1 MIVVPAKGCQKGTK
15 TEQDYIVVIDMSSAV
30 DKGTPAKLIGALGEF
45 AGRIQQNCNGSLI
58 NCSYELHVSAE
69 MDGTI

>member
-1 MIVVPAKGCQKGTK
+1 MITVPARGCQKGTK
-15 TEQDYIVVIDMSSAV
+15 TEQDYIVTIDMSTAT
-30 DKGTPAKLIGALGEF
+30 DIGTPANLIGALGEF